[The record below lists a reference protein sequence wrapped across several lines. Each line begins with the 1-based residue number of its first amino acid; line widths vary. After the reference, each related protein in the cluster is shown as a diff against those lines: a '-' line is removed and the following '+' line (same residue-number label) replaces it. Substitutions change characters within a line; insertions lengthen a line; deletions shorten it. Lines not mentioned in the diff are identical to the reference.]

1 METAQSEIR
10 VQRYEKVSKDILF
23 RPTFLYILGET
34 MHPQLTKDFIFPFG
48 LRRFPVWRGCSNVKK
63 MTEMGNRGT
72 NKCLGDWLDNDEV
85 CKILKISKRTLQTLR
100 DNGTLAYSQISHKTY
115 YKQEDVQ
122 SVIDIVKDRKKDA
135 VWRKPRKKSESKDKK
150 SV

>member
-1 METAQSEIR
+1 MIEIVNIEKTAYDKFVGQFE
-10 VQRYEKVSKDILF
+10 
-23 RPTFLYILGET
+23 
-34 MHPQLTKDFIFPFG
+34 
-48 LRRFPVWRGCSNVKK
+48 RFVKK

-122 SVIDIVKDRKKDA
+122 SVIDMSMDLQNNVNELITLRTSGVEDAMKSMKDIESLFDR
-135 VWRKPRKKSESKDKK
+135 VTSNYRPLLNGICLTWRCRIA
-150 SV
+150 